1 MRLPV
6 FVAGALLAAWPSM
19 AAGSP
24 ALTGEYVEARTAE
37 VFTGGCIMSSEA
49 ETIGRQAVMAWRI
62 GHGAF
67 EGVPLDGLSV
77 VAAVAGDRNLGIR
90 EIGGAEPTA
99 VRAAII
105 VDDRATPAQ
114 RDALVQ
120 FVRRISNGLI
130 DRVVDVTPAPIRFE
144 SDGHL
149 VRVKA
154 AEANLVVQRHMHHD
168 PSCGAMQ
175 WFHPLAQVDEAM
187 IGLTDANSFA
197 GRELGTRW
205 SDPNRRSGFVGTFSF

>member
-1 MRLPV
+1 MRLPI
-6 FVAGALLAAWPSM
+6 FIAGTLLAAWPSL
-19 AAGSP
+19 AAATP

-49 ETIGRQAVMAWRI
+49 ETIGKQAVMAWRV

-90 EIGGAEPTA
+90 EIGGAAPTM
-99 VRAAII
+99 VRAAIV

-114 RDALVQ
+114 RDALVR
-120 FVRRISNGLI
+120 FVRQISNGLI
-130 DRVVDVTPAPIRFE
+130 DRVVGVTSAPIRFE
-144 SDGHL
+144 SDSHI
-149 VRVKA
+149 VRVDA
-154 AEANLVVQRHMHHD
+154 AEASLVVQRHVHHD

-175 WFHPLAQVDEAM
+175 WFHPLAQVDEAS
-187 IGLTDANSFA
+187 IGLTDANRFA

>member
-1 MRLPV
+1 MRLPL

-19 AAGSP
+19 AGASP

-62 GHGAF
+62 GRGAF
-67 EGVPLDGLSV
+67 QGVPLDGLSV

-90 EIGGAEPTA
+90 EIGGEEAT

-105 VDDRATPAQ
+105 VDGRATTAQ

-120 FVRRISNGLI
+120 FVRRASNGLI
-130 DRVVDVTPAPIRFE
+130 NRVVDVTAAPIHFE

-149 VRVKA
+149 VRVKTT
-154 AEANLVVQRHMHHD
+154 EANLVVQRHMHHD

-205 SDPNRRSGFVGTFSF
+205 SDPNRRSGFVGTFSY